1 MSVSSERN
9 GVMPSTEVK
18 QLGLSLFSL
27 VNAPLS
33 QRSRLSP
40 AAYHSILL
48 YCGVRPDLSGWRRFL
63 TVLLTLLGLLS
74 IVAGVVFFLA
84 WNWAV
89 MSKFVKFALAELLIV
104 ALAVVVWRRWYDAV
118 ARAALLALGL
128 SFGALFALYGQIYQ
142 TGADSWEL
150 FRAWALVLFPLALL
164 GRQNGLWFCTWFI
177 ANLAF
182 QLYYFSRALLSF
194 DDISPLDLPWIS
206 HVTLY
211 SYVAVQAG
219 CLLLREAF
227 AAYVVKKNPHS
238 WLSSRWFSRVMAA
251 YLLLTITPPVV
262 DAVFSHAN
270 SFTTT
275 MAMLWGGTLLAGY
288 GYYRYRLTDLCM
300 LMLGV
305 ASVMVVGCALIAQ
318 LFSHTLSNFDL
329 GGLFMMGLMMALWL
343 AAGGAI
349 LLNLRRKLYS
359 SRVVEIAPDA
369 TSNLLSQL
377 HQRQM
382 LNDEQVAEVE
392 NMDHADQLPWYLH
405 AALAVGGWVAAMI
418 ILLLLG
424 LLIYAVGLLD
434 NLNGITL
441 VVPSLIIAALAACLL
456 RAEGIGTQHIGFAW
470 AIAATYGLAF
480 GVYLLI
486 DPDVSRHFFL
496 GWLSF
501 LPVLAIMALAMPNRL
516 FRFMAVTA
524 FIFILIFSLG
534 YAVSLLLPPR
544 LTIGV
549 MALLVGCILA
559 LWFWVIARQDRPQ
572 TATIRELTV
581 ALFYGIPAG
590 LMLLCLA
597 DVDSSL
603 MGNWLWNF
611 SATGYLA
618 QVLSIGLALGLVA
631 SGLLQVLAFRSPNTL
646 IYLPAAILYGVI
658 AFFAPGIGFGLV
670 LVLMARYQG
679 SKALL
684 AVSGCFLA
692 LYLVYWYAFL
702 GITLLQKSLLLG
714 VSGIVLLGLAY
725 AAKKWLPAQKEVAD
739 AN

>member
-1 MSVSSERN
+1 
-9 GVMPSTEVK
+9 
-18 QLGLSLFSL
+18 
-27 VNAPLS
+27 
-33 QRSRLSP
+33 
-40 AAYHSILL
+40 
-48 YCGVRPDLSGWRRFL
+48 
-63 TVLLTLLGLLS
+63 
-74 IVAGVVFFLA
+74 
-84 WNWAV
+84 
-89 MSKFVKFALAELLIV
+89 V
-104 ALAVVVWRRWYDAV
+104 ALAVVVWRRWYDAL

-150 FRAWALVLFPLALL
+150 FRAWALVLLPLALL

-182 QLYYFSRALLSF
+182 QLYYLSRALLSF

-206 HVTLY
+206 HITLY

-227 AAYVVKKNPHS
+227 AAYAVKKHPHS

-262 DAVFSHAN
+262 DAVFSHTN
-270 SFTTT
+270 PFTMT
-275 MAMLWGGTLLAGY
+275 MAMLWGITLLVGY

-300 LMLGV
+300 LTLGV

-318 LFSHTLSNFDL
+318 LFSYTLSNADI
-329 GGLFMMGLMMALWL
+329 GGLFMMGVTMALWL
-343 AAGGAI
+343 AAAI

-359 SRVVEIAPDA
+359 SRAVEIAPGV
-369 TSNLLSQL
+369 TSSLLSQL
-377 HQRQM
+377 RQQQL

-392 NMDHADQLPWYLH
+392 NVDHADQLPWYLH

-441 VVPSLIIAALAACLL
+441 VVPSLIIAALAAGLL
-456 RAEGIGTQHIGFAW
+456 RAEGIGTQHIGLAW
-470 AIAATYGLAF
+470 AIAATCGLAL

-486 DPDVSRHFFL
+486 DPDVSRYFIL

-501 LPVLAIMALAMPNRL
+501 LPVVAIMALLMPHRL

-524 FIFILIFSLG
+524 FIFIMIFSLG
-534 YAVSLLLPPR
+534 YAVGLLLPPR

-549 MALLVGCILA
+549 MALLVGCIVV
-559 LWFWVIARQDRPQ
+559 LWFWVIARQDSLQ
-572 TATIRELTV
+572 TAAIRELTV

-590 LMLLCLA
+590 LMLLCLV
-597 DVDSSL
+597 DMDSSL
-603 MGNWLWNF
+603 MVDWLWDF

-618 QVLSIGLALGLVA
+618 QVLSIGLTLGLVA
-631 SGLLQVLAFRSPNTL
+631 SGLLQALVFRSPDTL
-646 IYLPAAILYGVI
+646 VYLPAAIFCGVV

-684 AVSGCFLA
+684 AVAGCFLV

-714 VSGIVLLGLAY
+714 VSGMVLLGLAY
-725 AAKKWLPAQKEVAD
+725 ATKKGLPAQKEGAD